1 MIISL
6 SFYFP
11 LSFLS
16 DKTRCFLKTSYKDL
30 HKATIQIYL
39 VLHGSNMALT
49 NLTGDPKQT
58 AFEDLACSTEFTVEV
73 HNHLIVLLALNG
85 FVAITAFL
93 GNTLILVALQKE
105 TSLHAPS
112 KLLFRNLATT
122 DLCVG
127 LIAEPLSI
135 ISLISALKERR
146 NFCRYVWPVFN
157 NTSHILSGVSLF
169 TLTAI
174 SVDRLLAL
182 LLGLRY
188 RQVVTLKRLYLIVVV
203 SWIFSTAGA
212 TMILW
217 NELIH
222 PLFICIFVAL
232 CVVTS
237 ILSYT
242 KIFLTLRH
250 NQIQAQGNIN
260 QGQPSQTVQ
269 LNIARYKKTVS
280 SALWV
285 QVALVVC
292 CLPYAIVKGLLLQR
306 GVMLDITV
314 ASFYTGFLVSLNS
327 SVNPILYCWKIREVR
342 QAVKDTI
349 RGLFC

>member
-1 MIISL
+1 
-6 SFYFP
+6 
-11 LSFLS
+11 
-16 DKTRCFLKTSYKDL
+16 
-30 HKATIQIYL
+30 
-39 VLHGSNMALT
+39 MALT

-58 AFEDLACSTEFTVEV
+58 SSEDLACSTEFTGEV

-93 GNTLILVALQKE
+93 GNTLILVALQKD

-135 ISLISALKERR
+135 ISLISSLKERR
-146 NFCRYVWPVFN
+146 NFCRYVVAVFI
-157 NTSHILSGVSLF
+157 NTGHILSGVSLF

-203 SWIFSTAGA
+203 SWVLSTAGA

-217 NELIH
+217 NEIIH
-222 PLFICIFVAL
+222 TFCTSIGVAL

-250 NQIQAQGNIN
+250 NQIKAQGNVG

-269 LNIARYKKTVS
+269 LNIVRYKKTVS
-280 SALWV
+280 SVLWV
-285 QVALVVC
+285 QFALVVC
-292 CLPYAIVKGLLLQR
+292 YLPYAIVKGLFLQR
-306 GVMLDITV
+306 GVVLDITV
-314 ASFYTGFLVSLNS
+314 ASFYSGFLVFLNS

>member
-1 MIISL
+1 M
-6 SFYFP
+6 
-11 LSFLS
+11 
-16 DKTRCFLKTSYKDL
+16 
-30 HKATIQIYL
+30 TI
-39 VLHGSNMALT
+39 T

-58 AFEDLACSTEFTVEV
+58 SFEDLACSTEFTGEV

-85 FVAITAFL
+85 LVAITAFL
-93 GNTLILVALQKE
+93 GNTLILVALHKE

-127 LIAEPLSI
+127 LIAEPLFI
-135 ISLISALKERR
+135 ISLISSLKERW
-146 NFCRYVWPVFN
+146 NFCRYVFAVFN
-157 NTSHILSGVSLF
+157 ITGHILSAVSLF

-188 RQVVTLKRLYLIVVV
+188 RQVVTLKRLYLILVV
-203 SWIFSTAGA
+203 SWVLSTAGA

-217 NELIH
+217 NERINTLCK
-222 PLFICIFVAL
+222 CIVVAL

-237 ILSYT
+237 SFSYT

-250 NQIQAQGNIN
+250 NQIKAQGNVG
-260 QGQPSQTVQ
+260 QGRPSQTVQ
-269 LNIARYKKTVS
+269 FNIARYKKKVS

-285 QVALVVC
+285 QLALVVC
-292 CLPYAIVKGLLLQR
+292 YLPYAIVEGLFFQR
-306 GVMLDITV
+306 GVMLDINIYV
-314 ASFYTGFLVSLNS
+314 ASFYSGTLVFLNS